1 MPPSL
6 YSIHHINH
14 YYITE
19 GGLQPTPEHL
29 FKTRW
34 GNSLVAQWL
43 TLHASNAGGCRF
55 NPWLEN

>member
-19 GGLQPTPEHL
+19 GAYNQHQSIYLKQ
-29 FKTRW
+29 
-34 GNSLVAQWL
+34 
-43 TLHASNAGGCRF
+43 GGGI
-55 NPWLEN
+55 PWLPSG